1 MTTLDRPSPA
11 LTCFSTFDGASAA
24 AADRGAA
31 HGHRLRWLT
40 WGSPPRS
47 GRGVCER
54 CGRGLWVERTR
65 AGAFRLH
72 GSARRPCAPASLAL
86 SYTLD
91 IARPTAMRL
100 VSAPG
105 ARARDAPPPRPT

>member
-1 MTTLDRPSPA
+1 MAVLDRPGPA
-11 LTCFSTFDGASAA
+11 HAGFLTFAEAREAA
-24 AADRGAA
+24 EDHGAA
-31 HGHRLRWLT
+31 HRHRMHWLT

-54 CGRGLWVERTR
+54 CGRDLWVERTR

-72 GSARRPCAPASLAL
+72 GSALRPCAPPSLAL

-100 VSAPG
+100 VSPPG
-105 ARARDAPPPRPT
+105 ARARDAPPARPA

>member
-11 LTCFSTFDGASAA
+11 LTGFSTFDGAREAA
-24 AADRGAA
+24 EDHGAA
-31 HGHRLRWLT
+31 HRHRMRWLT
-40 WGSPPRS
+40 WGSPLRS

-54 CGRGLWVERTR
+54 CGRDLWVERTC

-72 GSARRPCAPASLAL
+72 GSALRPCAPPSLAL

-91 IARPTAMRL
+91 IASPTAMRL

-105 ARARDAPPPRPT
+105 AGARDAPPPRPA